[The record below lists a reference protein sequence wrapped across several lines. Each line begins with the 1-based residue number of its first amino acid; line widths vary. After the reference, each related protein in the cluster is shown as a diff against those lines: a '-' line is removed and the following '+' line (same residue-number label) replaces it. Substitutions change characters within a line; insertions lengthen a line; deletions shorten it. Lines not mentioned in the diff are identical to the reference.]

1 MLKQALQLHEK
12 VVSCR
17 RCPRLVAHRE
27 TVAATKV
34 RRFQNEEYWGKP
46 VHGFGDPQA
55 QLLIVGLAPGAH
67 GSNRTGRAFTGDRS
81 GELLYQVLYD
91 NAFCTQASSV
101 QKDDGLYL
109 TNCYITAV
117 VRCAPPENKPLPEEF
132 ALCRPYLI
140 EEISLLR
147 FVHVVVVLGKL
158 AFDHYFKACQDVGYS
173 VPSPKPQ
180 FSHGAVVRLP
190 WGVTLIS
197 SYHPSQQNTQ
207 TGKLTY
213 SMFNDVFAT
222 ARSLLSRA

>member
-1 MLKQALQLHEK
+1 MLKRAVQLRK
-12 VVSCR
+12 AVISCR

-34 RRFQNEEYWGKP
+34 RRFLHESYWGKP

-91 NAFCTQASSV
+91 NAFCTQAVSV
-101 QKDDGLYL
+101 RKNDGLHL

-117 VRCAPPENKPLPEEF
+117 VRCAPPGNKPLPEEF

-140 EEISLLR
+140 EEIALLR
-147 FVHVVVVLGKL
+147 SVRVVVVLGKF
-158 AFDHYFKACQDVGYS
+158 AFDHYLKACQAVGRS

-180 FSHGAVVRLP
+180 FSHGVVVRLS
-190 WGVTLIS
+190 WGVTLMS

-222 ARSLLSRA
+222 ARSLLGST